1 MNFSQSIRQY
11 PVTIFI
17 ILTLGLSFLTFLLPV
32 PQESAFMMIAM
43 VLVMI
48 PTIVAFFL
56 VGLMDGRQ
64 GLRAFLREIFNRRAA
79 PKWFVIALALG
90 FVIHFSASV
99 LSLITGISP
108 AIEFGEFNAMV
119 LMVFPLA
126 LLEEIGWRGFAL
138 RRLLKRY
145 SPITA
150 TLILGIPWALLH
162 FSLFFYFV
170 PEVSPIAEML
180 LVVAFALSLT
190 WIYIRAGYS
199 VLAATVLHGSINAFA
214 IASAAIPPAEVLWY
228 VLASASIVAGLP
240 ILFDWRLWLA
250 RPEENTASQGIPAA
264 A

>member
-1 MNFSQSIRQY
+1 MNLGQSIRQH

-17 ILTLGLSFLTFLLPV
+17 VLTLGLSFLTFLLPV
-32 PQESAFMMIAM
+32 PQESAFMLIAL

-48 PTIVAFFL
+48 PTIVAFLL

-64 GLRAFLREIFNRRAA
+64 GLRAFVREIFSRRTVL
-79 PKWFVIALALG
+79 KWFVIALVLG
-90 FVIHFSASV
+90 FVIHFGSSV
-99 LSLITGISP
+99 LALITSVSP
-108 AIEFGEFNAMV
+108 AIEFAEFNAMV

-138 RRLLKRY
+138 RRLLNRY

-150 TLILGIPWALLH
+150 TLILGIPWSLLH
-162 FSLFFYFV
+162 FALFFYFV

-199 VLAATVLHGSINAFA
+199 VLAATVLHGSMNAFA
-214 IASAAIPPAEVLWY
+214 IAGSGIPPAEVLWY
-228 VLASASIVAGLP
+228 VLASASIVAGLL

-250 RPEENTASQGIPAA
+250 RPAKDVNAEAVPSAA
-264 A
+264 